1 MGKMSEELNSLK
13 QTVDTNAADI
23 EELNSMQVVEDHFFT
38 NEGVNLTN
46 KGDRYC
52 TESIPIAAH
61 QTFDFTATATSRATY
76 YAGDGHIALKL
87 WRDNDRVAYSA
98 IHEARDPDGN
108 TTNTSLSIDY
118 RETVDVDSNFVFCLM
133 FEGKYENAYTWHD
146 GLLFGYK
153 IYGTGYPGVT
163 KHQIW

>member
-1 MGKMSEELNSLK
+1 MSEELNSLK

-61 QTFDFTATATSRATY
+61 
-76 YAGDGHIALKL
+76 
-87 WRDNDRVAYSA
+87 
-98 IHEARDPDGN
+98 
-108 TTNTSLSIDY
+108 
-118 RETVDVDSNFVFCLM
+118 
-133 FEGKYENAYTWHD
+133 
-146 GLLFGYK
+146 
-153 IYGTGYPGVT
+153 
-163 KHQIW
+163 